1 MEESSSFENF
11 ELHLSNQAKEFL
23 RETAKWA
30 YLLSIVG
37 FIFIGLMIVLGIFM
51 GTMMSTLETPAS
63 IPGALLSVFYI
74 GISLI
79 YLFPVLYLYRFAS
92 KMKKAFAE
100 NNNEDLE
107 EGFKNLKSHYKFI
120 GVATLILIGFYAIV
134 FLVGIFS
141 AATSAF

>member
-11 ELHLSNQAKEFL
+11 ELHLSNQSKEFL

-30 YLLSIVG
+30 YLLAIVG
-37 FIFIGLMIVLGIFM
+37 FVFIGLMIVLGIFM
-51 GTMMSTLETPAS
+51 GTMMSSLETPAS

-74 GISLI
+74 GISLV

-120 GVATLILIGFYAIV
+120 GVATLLLVGIYGIL

-141 AATSAF
+141 AATSVF